1 MARRP
6 PTKSISA
13 LEAVRPFR
21 WRIGLTYTLTF
32 LEDLLELSYPW
43 ATGVAI
49 DGLLADDLWR
59 TAPIIVAWTLRSCIG
74 LFRQMYDTRLYT
86 SVYNTIVE
94 DTILRQRQAGI
105 KASHVAAR
113 SAMSRDFVTFFEK
126 DVPVVVASMIGIV
139 GSAAILFYYDLVIG
153 GLVALLFIP
162 VIIVNRIFG
171 RVSLRLNEGL
181 NSQLEQEV
189 NAIDKAQPEPIRHHF
204 EQVRCWRVRLSDA
217 EAYNWTF
224 IEILSILV
232 FVAVLVRATY
242 LEVETGRDLCHPGLC
257 LAAHGESRQ
266 RAPDRPQLTRLHDI
280 ASASK
285 PAPPVE
291 AIGAESRR
299 PMRRRRGDPD
309 VTADHVAGPKRIS
322 LTCRDTSPGRRMQG
336 GKWGLFG
343 PSGNRCGSR
352 QSPPL
357 RVYGRPSR
365 PGTGMSR
372 RWPS

>member
-6 PTKSISA
+6 PVKSISA

-21 WRIGLTYTLTF
+21 WRIGLTYTLTL

-59 TAPIIVAWTLRSCIG
+59 TAPIIVAWTVRSCIG

-94 DTILRQRQAGI
+94 DTVLRQRQAGI

-126 DVPVVVASMIGIV
+126 DVPVVVGSIIGIV
-139 GSAAILFYYDLVIG
+139 GSAGILFYYDMAIG

-162 VIIVNRIFG
+162 VILVNRVFV
-171 RVSLRLNEGL
+171 RVSLKLNEGL
-181 NSQLEQEV
+181 NNQLEQEV
-189 NAIDKAQPEPIRHHF
+189 QAIDKAEPEPIRHHF
-204 EQVRCWRVRLSDA
+204 EQVKCWRVRLSDA

-242 LEVETGRDLCHPGLC
+242 LEVETGEIFAILVYVWRLMENLDNVP
-257 LAAHGESRQ
+257 Q
-266 RAPDRPQLTRLHDI
+266 IVQQLTRLHDI
-280 ASASK
+280 RKRIEAGAS
-285 PAPPVE
+285 VE
-291 AIGAESRR
+291 AIGAEVEKTHEES
-299 PMRRRRGDPD
+299 
-309 VTADHVAGPKRIS
+309 VEAT
-322 LTCRDTSPGRRMQG
+322 RM
-336 GKWGLFG
+336 
-343 PSGNRCGSR
+343 
-352 QSPPL
+352 
-357 RVYGRPSR
+357 
-365 PGTGMSR
+365 
-372 RWPS
+372 